1 MTIDQ
6 VGDKGVKVN
15 DIYYLRDLNARVD
28 PQTIYLYSSATGPD
42 ALYEGAIGEVVVN
55 GETPLTGEEMMV
67 ALEFIG
73 NFKSG
78 GSDVSGE
85 LAAVSEGLNEKLDY
99 LIELGE
105 APGMFSLSE
114 EWGEVEMTHESV
126 NEDMGV
132 AAILHDDYLFFTCD
146 TGVISA
152 FSRVTKKIV
161 QFFVGC
167 QAMTRNSLSWAIA
180 CSCMIGMRY
189 ITGTTRLKCSPGL
202 PPIMKGLK
210 P

>member
-114 EWGEVEMTHESV
+114 E
-126 NEDMGV
+126 
-132 AAILHDDYLFFTCD
+132 L
-146 TGVISA
+146 
-152 FSRVTKKIV
+152 
-161 QFFVGC
+161 
-167 QAMTRNSLSWAIA
+167 
-180 CSCMIGMRY
+180 
-189 ITGTTRLKCSPGL
+189 
-202 PPIMKGLK
+202 
-210 P
+210 